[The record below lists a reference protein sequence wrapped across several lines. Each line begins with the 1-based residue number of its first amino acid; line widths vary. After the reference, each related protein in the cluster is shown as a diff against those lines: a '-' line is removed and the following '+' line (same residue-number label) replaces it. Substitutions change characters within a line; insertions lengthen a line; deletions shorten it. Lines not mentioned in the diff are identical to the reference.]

1 MTHFHGI
8 GFEGQSNPD
17 GWRADPSALGA
28 YPNTTD
34 QLIPMNCNGNGF
46 ETQAGWGGTAGVTYN
61 VNTPYDALIPLQP
74 EVNTDGSSGTHWT
87 GGGITVPAGSYS
99 HGYGP
104 EITCARTLHRDDY
117 RVAVMK
123 RAVGGTGLGPAPS
136 NPYYHNPQAPS
147 EESYLLDDDGNTPGR
162 QGRNYWAAMQRA
174 EGMAA
179 TLAGLGHSLSWA
191 GWVYWQGENDAADAT
206 SAAEYAFHLSRKIR
220 FTRARL
226 GVNMPWVVVLT
237 RSGGYQQQVRDA
249 QIEVA
254 RTLPG
259 VRTYDPLGLPLYTD
273 NVHYWQDAHVTSG
286 NDIAA
291 IFQEMGVGA

>member
-1 MTHFHGI
+1 MTHFYGF

-17 GWRADPSALGA
+17 GWRADPGALRT
-28 YPNTTD
+28 YPNATD
-34 QLIPMNCNGNGF
+34 QLIPMNCNGTGF

-61 VNTPYDALIPLQP
+61 VNTPYTSIIPLQP
-74 EVNTDGSSGTHWT
+74 EVNTDGSSGTEWT
-87 GGGITVPAGSYS
+87 GGGITIPAGSYS

-104 EITCARTLHRDDY
+104 EISCARALHRDDY

-123 RAVGGTGLGPAPS
+123 RAVGGTGLGPTPS
-136 NPYYHNPQAPS
+136 SPYYHSPQAPS

-179 TLAGLGHSLSWA
+179 TLEGLGHSLSWA

-226 GVNMPWVVVLT
+226 GVNMPWVIVLT
-237 RSGGYQQQVRDA
+237 RSGGFQQEVRDA

-254 RTLPG
+254 RSVPG

-273 NVHYWQDAHVTSG
+273 NIHYWQDAHVTSG